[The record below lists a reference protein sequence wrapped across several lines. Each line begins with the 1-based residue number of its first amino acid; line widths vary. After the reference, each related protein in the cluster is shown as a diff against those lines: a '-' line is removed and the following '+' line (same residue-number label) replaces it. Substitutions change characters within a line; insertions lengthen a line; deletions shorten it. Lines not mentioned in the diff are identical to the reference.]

1 MSCVLCSNNNE
12 YYTPRLRSADGSM
25 KEYDYVVFARG
36 YHQDRPRFLAK
47 FNGTSIVDEVEEQHK
62 KFVDCDEYPCR
73 TKGYFD
79 IKFGQ
84 PMVLA
89 PGVVTCCTRKPA
101 SGSTLRK
108 TSRVPPEA
116 NSSMCARTRSR
127 VRRAMV
133 V

>member
-1 MSCVLCSNNNE
+1 
-12 YYTPRLRSADGSM
+12 M

-62 KFVDCDEYPCR
+62 KFVDCDEYPFR
-73 TKGYFD
+73 RKGYFC

-89 PGVVTCCTRKPA
+89 PGVVTGCTRKPA

-108 TSRVPPEA
+108 TSKQSA
-116 NSSMCARTRSR
+116 A
-127 VRRAMV
+127 
-133 V
+133 

>member
-1 MSCVLCSNNNE
+1 
-12 YYTPRLRSADGSM
+12 M

-36 YHQDRPRFLAK
+36 YHKDRPRFLAK

-62 KFVDCDEYPCR
+62 KFVDCDEYPFR
-73 TKGYFD
+73 RKGYFC

-101 SGSTLRK
+101 SGSTHRK
-108 TSRVPPEA
+108 TSKQSA
-116 NSSMCARTRSR
+116 A
-127 VRRAMV
+127 
-133 V
+133 